1 MGGTEGGGERGSG
14 CSKARRSGCG
24 RGREGVGVAEGG
36 REGAGQREGEGWQLT
51 SWVLH
56 ILVVLAGLKVG
67 EGGVAGRGEGHHLEH
82 QGGGGEEASL

>member
-1 MGGTEGGGERGSG
+1 M
-14 CSKARRSGCG
+14 
-24 RGREGVGVAEGG
+24 
-36 REGAGQREGEGWQLT
+36 GQREGEGWQLT

-82 QGGGGEEASL
+82 QGGGGGGEGGLTLGKETTMQHTRTYTYLQPPMTCC